1 VAFGKRGRPPEDR
14 LLRQR
19 EVYLAV
25 APLLLERGVERL
37 SMRDAAQTA
46 CLSVGGLYHLFAS
59 KRELALHGL
68 NAAALSRFCEDDMVT
83 FAHLRFT
90 APARYL
96 EGMCEHGLRLVLFVR
111 PSFAAAIQL
120 GLPTLQA
127 SVDDTLARML
137 PETREAFGPYLTDQP
152 AEACE
157 ELCRAYFRVMLGAVM
172 DLSVTHD
179 QLRRQLW
186 TLVSSSIADPE
197 RMPLQPVI
205 SA

>member
-1 VAFGKRGRPPEDR
+1 MAFGKRGRPPEDR

-25 APLLLERGVERL
+25 APLLIERGVERL
-37 SMRDAAQTA
+37 SMREAAQAA

-59 KRELALHGL
+59 KRELAPHGL
-68 NAAALSRFCEDDMVT
+68 NTAALSRFCDDDMAT
-83 FAHLRFT
+83 FAQLRWS

-96 EGMCEHGLRLVLFVR
+96 EGMCEHALNLTLFAR

-127 SVDDTLARML
+127 SIDDALSRML
-137 PETREAFGPYLTDQP
+137 PETREAFGPYMMDQP
-152 AEACE
+152 AKACDD
-157 ELCRAYFRVMLGAVM
+157 LCHAYFRVILGAVI
-172 DLSVTHD
+172 DPSVTHD

-186 TLVSSSIADPE
+186 ALVSSYLPHPTRISIEPSIGA
-197 RMPLQPVI
+197 
-205 SA
+205 